1 MKNLPNELQEEIVR
15 RLPRKDQA
23 KARAVSKDLKKAADR
38 VAPPPGRYDA
48 GTGRYQKRFGLKS
61 HAMCARKQY
70 EEHTG
75 RTFSN
80 HYYRFEDDFAGN
92 YLFQEYKALKKA
104 YGNNTL
110 FKTFRD
116 TTAHQ
121 SKRAFVDDAMGVF
134 EQHYDP
140 DFFSPEEI
148 REASATFR
156 REMGSQWKE
165 SMKIREMLRRRVTRL
180 LSQWSAEDSSYVDAL
195 HLARRRTVPYTA
207 EEEKAHKDKLM
218 DAIIVQTAVLHGADD
233 PTLPQ
238 RNQHGKLMSLSEK
251 VQRVIKFCSSKK

>member
-1 MKNLPNELQEEIVR
+1 MKNLPNEMQEEIVR

-38 VAPPPGRYDA
+38 VAPAPGRYDA

-80 HYYRFEDDFAGN
+80 HHYRFEDDFRGN

-140 DFFSPEEI
+140 EFFSPEEI
-148 REASATFR
+148 REASTTFR
-156 REMGSQWKE
+156 REMGAQWKE

-180 LSQWSAEDSSYVDAL
+180 LSQWSAEDSSYNTAV

-238 RNQHGKLMSLSEK
+238 RNQQGKLMSLSEK
-251 VQRVIKFCSSKK
+251 VQRVIKFCSKK

>member
-23 KARAVSKDLKKAADR
+23 KVRAVSKDLKKAADR
-38 VAPPPGRYDA
+38 VAPPPGRYEI
-48 GTGRYQKRFGLKS
+48 GTGRYQKRFALKS
-61 HAMCARKQY
+61 HATCAKKQY
-70 EEHTG
+70 EEQSG
-75 RTFSN
+75 KTFSN
-80 HYYRFEDDFAGN
+80 HYYRFDDDFAGN
-92 YLFQEYKALKKA
+92 YLFEEYKALKKA

-110 FKTFRD
+110 FKTFRE

-121 SKRAFVDDAMGVF
+121 SKRAFVDAAMGVF

-156 REMGSQWKE
+156 REMGAQWKE

-207 EEEKAHKDKLM
+207 EEEKKYKDKLM

-238 RNQHGKLMSLSEK
+238 RNQQGKLMSLSEK